1 MIDRRRHP
9 RFDVEIL
16 ATARNGGRLFPA
28 TMSNLSVG
36 GAYIK
41 ISQEHIDNTSPIEI
55 IFNLNDKDKD
65 LSLMCGIRRVENEG
79 IGVQFLNP
87 FSEQHK
93 LVRKY
98 LAKN

>member
-1 MIDRRRHP
+1 MIERRRHP
-9 RFDVEIL
+9 RFDVEIP
-16 ATARNGGRLFPA
+16 TIARNGGRLFPA
-28 TMSNLSVG
+28 TMFNLSVG

-41 ISQEHIDNTSPIEI
+41 INQGLIDNTSPIEI
-55 IFNLNDKDKD
+55 IFDLNDKNKD

-93 LVRKY
+93 LVRRY